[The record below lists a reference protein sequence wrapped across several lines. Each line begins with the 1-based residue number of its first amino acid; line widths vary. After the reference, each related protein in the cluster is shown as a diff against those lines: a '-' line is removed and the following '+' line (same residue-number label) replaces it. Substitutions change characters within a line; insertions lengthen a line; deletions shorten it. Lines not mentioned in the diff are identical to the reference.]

1 MRWEEVAAEAVALGF
16 VACGVAPVADLRKE
30 GERLDAWLESGKEA
44 GMAYMTRNREKRRN
58 PEPCTDEK
66 VKGKRIVFF
75 LKKSCC
81 VH

>member
-44 GMAYMTRNREKRRN
+44 GMA
-58 PEPCTDEK
+58 
-66 VKGKRIVFF
+66 
-75 LKKSCC
+75 
-81 VH
+81 